1 MLSRGDA
8 LKNLK
13 LKACLNETGPKF
25 IHKTQVYQY
34 ICMDRRLKIE
44 DSWET
49 LSGLRNRLSLEFINL
64 AKVYKLDWLDGRL
77 KIEETWETL
86 DRNFQ
91 SLKLISA
98 VRVWFVASVNMCT
111 IQVLAHTY
119 MTSWKECF
127 YNVWL
132 KLHCCLGIT
141 LQRCLILC
149 SIVYC
154 KILLYTTRYC

>member
-13 LKACLNETGPKF
+13 LKACLNETGPEF
-25 IHKTQVYQY
+25 IHRTQVYQY

-86 DRNFQ
+86 DRNLQ
-91 SLKLISA
+91 SLKPISA
-98 VRVWFVASVNMCT
+98 VRVCVCVCD
-111 IQVLAHTY
+111 
-119 MTSWKECF
+119 
-127 YNVWL
+127 
-132 KLHCCLGIT
+132 
-141 LQRCLILC
+141 
-149 SIVYC
+149 
-154 KILLYTTRYC
+154 LLLL